1 MQQDYKEER
10 DFLCKSLG
18 LTIKKLRQD
27 KHKSI
32 SRISN
37 EYDITKTIWAYL
49 ERGLN
54 DPQFTTLWRISEALD
69 MPLSQIIA
77 ILEKELPENWNFID
91 K

>member
-1 MQQDYKEER
+1 MQQEYKKER
-10 DFLCKSLG
+10 EFLCKSLG

-32 SRISN
+32 SHISD

-49 ERGLN
+49 ERGLK
-54 DPQFTTLWRISEALD
+54 DPQFTSLWRISEALE
-69 MPLSQIIA
+69 MPLSEIIA